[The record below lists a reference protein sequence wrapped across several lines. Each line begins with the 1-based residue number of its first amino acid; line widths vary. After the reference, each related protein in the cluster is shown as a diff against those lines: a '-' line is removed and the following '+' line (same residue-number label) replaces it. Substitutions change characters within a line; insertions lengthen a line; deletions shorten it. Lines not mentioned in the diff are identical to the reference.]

1 VRLKA
6 NGSLD
11 YRPVLRPES
20 STPWDDMTYEEQR
33 QDLIDWLL
41 YYYPTMTPEKA
52 AEHVDA
58 VFPGT
63 QETTDALEGRRQPGP

>member
-1 VRLKA
+1 MRLKS

-58 VFPGT
+58 VFLGT

>member
-1 VRLKA
+1 VRLKS

-41 YYYPTMTPEKA
+41 HYDPTTTPEEA
-52 AEHVDA
+52 AAAADA
-58 VFPGT
+58 FF
-63 QETTDALEGRRQPGP
+63 

>member
-1 VRLKA
+1 MRLKP

-33 QDLIDWLL
+33 QDLIDWIL
-41 YYYPTMTPEKA
+41 YYHPMADPAEA
-52 AEHVDA
+52 AEEVDA
-58 VFPGT
+58 FF
-63 QETTDALEGRRQPGP
+63 

>member
-1 VRLKA
+1 MRLRPD
-6 NGSLD
+6 GPLD
-11 YRPVLRPES
+11 YRPAPRPEPS
-20 STPWDDMTYEEQR
+20 KPWDDMTYEEQR

-58 VFPGT
+58 VF
-63 QETTDALEGRRQPGP
+63 